1 MTSETTSQPP
11 ISPTPGSDTGN
22 QSTSISGGSSIAS
35 TPASAAAPAVPG
47 AGPASA
53 PAAEQFEL
61 IDIDLFAKIKLRVA
75 RIEAAEALPKSKKL
89 LKLQLDLGH
98 LGKRQIL
105 AGIAQFYSPESLIG
119 RKIVVVANLKPAM
132 LMGNESQGMMLAG
145 SSPDGTKL
153 AFLSPE
159 QDLPEGSEV
168 R

>member
-1 MTSETTSQPP
+1 MTSEPTSPPPTSTEAPPAAATTPP
-11 ISPTPGSDTGN
+11 SAVTATP
-22 QSTSISGGSSIAS
+22 
-35 TPASAAAPAVPG
+35 AAAP
-47 AGPASA
+47 
-53 PAAEQFEL
+53 EQFEL

-105 AGIAQFYSPESLIG
+105 AGIAQFYTPESLIG

>member
-1 MTSETTSQPP
+1 MTSEPTSPPPTSTEPPPAAATTPP
-11 ISPTPGSDTGN
+11 SAVTATP
-22 QSTSISGGSSIAS
+22 
-35 TPASAAAPAVPG
+35 AAAP
-47 AGPASA
+47 
-53 PAAEQFEL
+53 EQFEL

-105 AGIAQFYSPESLIG
+105 AGIAQFYTPESLIG

>member
-1 MTSETTSQPP
+1 MTSETTTQPP
-11 ISPTPGSDTGN
+11 TTPTTGSDTGS
-22 QSTSISGGSSIAS
+22 QVSSSSLGAPASTSA
-35 TPASAAAPAVPG
+35 PAAAP
-47 AGPASA
+47 S
-53 PAAEQFEL
+53 AEQFEL

-105 AGIAQFYSPESLIG
+105 AGIAQFYTPESLIG

>member
-1 MTSETTSQPP
+1 MTSEPTSTPLPP
-11 ISPTPGSDTGN
+11 TE
-22 QSTSISGGSSIAS
+22 
-35 TPASAAAPAVPG
+35 PASAAAATPAVAATPS
-47 AGPASA
+47 PAVAATPTAA
-53 PAAEQFEL
+53 PEQFEL

-105 AGIAQFYSPESLIG
+105 AGIAQFYTPESLIG

>member
-1 MTSETTSQPP
+1 MTSEPTSPPPTSTEPPPAAATTPP
-11 ISPTPGSDTGN
+11 SAVVATP
-22 QSTSISGGSSIAS
+22 
-35 TPASAAAPAVPG
+35 AAAP
-47 AGPASA
+47 
-53 PAAEQFEL
+53 EQFEL

-105 AGIAQFYSPESLIG
+105 AGIAQFYTPESLIG

>member
-1 MTSETTSQPP
+1 MSSETTPP
-11 ISPTPGSDTGN
+11 ANTILAGT
-22 QSTSISGGSSIAS
+22 
-35 TPASAAAPAVPG
+35 TPAPEVVS
-47 AGPASA
+47 SA
-53 PAAEQFEL
+53 PAAATSAPSGAATSAQAQQFEL
-61 IDIDLFAKIKLRVA
+61 IDIELFSKIKLRVA
-75 RIEAAEALPKSKKL
+75 RIESAEALPKSKKL

-105 AGIAQFYSPESLIG
+105 AGVAQFYSPEALVG
-119 RKIVVVANLKPAM
+119 KKIVVVANLKPAM
-132 LMGNESQGMMLAG
+132 MMGTESQGMMLAG